1 MRSSVP
7 SNNMQT
13 NWHVITGGPGTGKTV
28 LIDLLAKRG
37 YNTMPEA
44 AKEIIDE
51 GLGQGKTI
59 QDIRGDEHAWQAKIL
74 QRILANEASTPRD
87 QLTFF
92 DRGAHD
98 GLAHLRYYQL
108 TPREEWNDIT
118 QSHPYKTVFLLE
130 PLHDVAK
137 DYHRLENIAFTRKIT
152 SMMRDA
158 YRQAGAEPIMIPALP
173 PEERLKL
180 IFGHLGL

>member
-1 MRSSVP
+1 M
-7 SNNMQT
+7 SNTSWQ
-13 NWHVITGGPGTGKTV
+13 VITGAPGSGKTL
-28 LIDLLAKRG
+28 LINMLARRG
-37 YNTMPEA
+37 FSTVPEA

-51 GLGQGKTI
+51 GLSRGQTI

-74 QRILANEASTPRD
+74 QRILAKEAATPSD

-108 TPREEWNDIT
+108 TPRAEWEDIKNT
-118 QSHPYKTVFLLE
+118 HPYKTVFLLE
-130 PLHDVAK
+130 PLSDVK
-137 DYHRLENIAFTRKIT
+137 KEYFRLEDIQFARQIT
-152 SMMRDA
+152 GMMRDA

-173 PEERLKL
+173 PKERLAL
-180 IFGHLGL
+180 ILRHLDVPA